1 MFGRVPMLP
10 VVVPMAVVLFALMI
24 WVLQPSRT
32 ARTGA
37 GRRRGGSGRVR
48 RRYRREHGVPD
59 LPGVA
64 AVRRSRSA
72 PLNLMPVVG
81 YEVGDA
87 VTNALVCSCH
97 WGSSWR

>member
-24 WVLQPSRT
+24 WVLH
-32 ARTGA
+32 
-37 GRRRGGSGRVR
+37 RRGLLAPARGAVAAAAAVFAGG
-48 RRYRREHGVPD
+48 YRREHGVPD

-72 PLNLMPVVG
+72 PLN
-81 YEVGDA
+81 
-87 VTNALVCSCH
+87 
-97 WGSSWR
+97 